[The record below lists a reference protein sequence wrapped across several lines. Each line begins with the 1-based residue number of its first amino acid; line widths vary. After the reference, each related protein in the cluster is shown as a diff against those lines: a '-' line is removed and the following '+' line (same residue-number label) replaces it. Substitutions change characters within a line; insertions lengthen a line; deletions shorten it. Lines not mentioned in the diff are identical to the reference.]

1 MGRSVLGQD
10 QHVAAQDVIHID
22 ALLWQHIDKWQVACC
37 LDDIAVQLG
46 TADDQAVFIA
56 FLPLAFS
63 SSMTMILPSAAFDDS
78 ADFRPSWRT
87 FFGNE

>member
-37 LDDIAVQLG
+37 LDDIAVQFG
-46 TADDQAVFIA
+46 TADDQR
-56 FLPLAFS
+56 
-63 SSMTMILPSAAFDDS
+63 ILPSAAFDDS